1 MQARQKS
8 GTSCQYTCQ
17 NYHYINVL
25 TYMLLGQDF
34 YTGFMQNCRSKKQ
47 PESHFKVKQ
56 IPAKTWM
63 LSCLNNV
70 NVKFFQ

>member
-8 GTSCQYTCQ
+8 RTSCQYKMITILM
-17 NYHYINVL
+17 YSH
-25 TYMLLGQDF
+25 YMLLGQDF

-56 IPAKTWM
+56 ILVKTWKTFM
-63 LSCLNNV
+63 P
-70 NVKFFQ
+70 K